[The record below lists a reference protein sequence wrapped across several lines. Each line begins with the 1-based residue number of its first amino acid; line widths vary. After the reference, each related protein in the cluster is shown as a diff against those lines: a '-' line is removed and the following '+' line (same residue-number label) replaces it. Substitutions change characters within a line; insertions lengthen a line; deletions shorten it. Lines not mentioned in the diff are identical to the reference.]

1 MHQRKILF
9 DSLPQIGHDILKLNE
24 SLLIDTLS
32 FGNPIYNALI
42 NSEILMTCISYIF
55 ARHLMLPLTV
65 YDR

>member
-55 ARHLMLPLTV
+55 A
-65 YDR
+65 